1 LENLRVK
8 IREEIRLLFE
18 NIQLADKTYFNT
30 GKLSPRVREII
41 IDKITG
47 GDNYTKII
55 SDIYYAMIQNQIKMG
70 KWAISQIS
78 DEEFDDE
85 KEHYESEND
94 IMSLDDWKKV
104 KSYYEQLKDYN
115 KNVFPIKDLNINN
128 TKDIW
133 DLIKSLN
140 YRKKIIEI
148 FKKFPSIAS
157 RNLKNEIRIPRDS
170 SEFNELK
177 NNLEYINSHISLI
190 SNKKEEVKEKML
202 QKIFKSNTTISD
214 IIDFVEE
221 KENLIGGEK
230 ITKKQFREIVNN
242 NYHYELEIVYDK
254 ENIMVIDVTGVHG
267 IKDIGCN
274 SLWCFTY
281 GSGFDN
287 AYRQWNNYS
296 TNDHV
301 YVIIDFNQNSD
312 DKDFMYVLIKPL
324 LDEYTEDDDE
334 EIGLFDLT
342 NEKVYD
348 PNSVIDSL
356 IGLKNAKKIFK
367 FD

>member
-1 LENLRVK
+1 MNILRKK
-8 IREEIRLLFE
+8 IREQIREILFE
-18 NIQLADKTYFNT
+18 NVQLADKIYFNT
-30 GKLSPRVREII
+30 GKLSPKVKEII

-55 SDIYYAMIQNQIKMG
+55 TDIYYAMIQNDIKTG
-70 KWAISQIS
+70 NWAVSVIS
-78 DEEFDDE
+78 DEEFEE

-94 IMSLDDWKKV
+94 ILKLEDLKKV
-104 KSYYEQLKDYN
+104 KSYYEQLKNYN
-115 KNVFPIKDLNINN
+115 KNVFPIKNLDLNN

-133 DLIKSLN
+133 DLIKSLDN
-140 YRKKIIEI
+140 RNKIIEI
-148 FKKFPSIAS
+148 FKKFPSIAV

-170 SEFNELK
+170 KEFLNLK
-177 NNLEYINSHISLI
+177 NDLEYIKSHLSFM
-190 SNKKEEVKEKML
+190 SNKKEEVRNKIM
-202 QKIFKSNTTISD
+202 QKIFKSNTSIKD
-214 IIDFVEE
+214 ILDFVEE

-230 ITKKQFREIVNN
+230 ITKKQVRDIVNN

-254 ENIMVIDVTGVHG
+254 GNIMIIDVTGVHG

-281 GSGFDN
+281 GSGFEN

-301 YVIIDFNQNSD
+301 YVIIDFSQNPD

-324 LDEYTEDDDE
+324 LDEYNEDDDE

-342 NEKVYD
+342 NEKVYN

-356 IGLKNAKKIFK
+356 IGLENAKKIFK